1 MQVVEDGKFCKSLYD
16 GKSTQMNTSI
26 WENWG
31 SKFEAN
37 FTLTLTFYTF
47 LIDGIYVAEVMV
59 ESNETVSSKTVL
71 SALEDL
77 TDLQVTDS
85 SGVSHTIT
93 LVNSELVAGT
103 GTYIF

>member
-1 MQVVEDGKFCKSLYD
+1 
-16 GKSTQMNTSI
+16 
-26 WENWG
+26 
-31 SKFEAN
+31 
-37 FTLTLTFYTF
+37 
-47 LIDGIYVAEVMV
+47 MV

-71 SALEDL
+71 SALGNL

-103 GTYIF
+103 GTYIFFIFHYRLNSCSFISRNHF